1 MCLVRL
7 VPPLGPL
14 LGRLA
19 GEGAAGCPSWWVLV
33 EGAVE
38 AREAWTSEPLS
49 LETPTHL
56 PKEPGLGSQLLVM
69 IFIKLIYGIFPEHQ
83 LRVLVLYI
91 IVTTACE
98 IDAIL
103 DSVKS

>member
-1 MCLVRL
+1 MV
-7 VPPLGPL
+7 
-14 LGRLA
+14 
-19 GEGAAGCPSWWVLV
+19 V
-33 EGAVE
+33 EGAVGG
-38 AREAWTSEPLS
+38 REVWCSGPVS
-49 LETPTHL
+49 WETPTRL